1 MLSFSAC
8 DHHWHLISICP
19 MQAIW
24 PPEGP
29 VYLWRGVGWIRKCD
43 TLRSAKEPQL
53 VTYWGAG
60 HWDLFSLIA
69 PNSNLPKG
77 V

>member
-29 VYLWRGVGWIRKCD
+29 VYLWRGVGCIRKCD
-43 TLRSAKEPQL
+43 PEVGEGTASGNVLGGGPLRSFYSNRPQL
-53 VTYWGAG
+53 
-60 HWDLFSLIA
+60 
-69 PNSNLPKG
+69 
-77 V
+77 